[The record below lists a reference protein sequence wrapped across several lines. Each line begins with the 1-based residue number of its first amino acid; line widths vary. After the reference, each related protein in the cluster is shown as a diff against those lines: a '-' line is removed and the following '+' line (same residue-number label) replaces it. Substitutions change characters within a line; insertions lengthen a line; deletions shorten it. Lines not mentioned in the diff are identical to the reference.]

1 LSARTPFLFC
11 GLTVA
16 AMHLAFAQA
25 ASMILP
31 KTVEAGNAFSIQSTG
46 SGKATLYI
54 IGPGQVLKRDVQ
66 LGETTYF
73 PMGSLY
79 NAGHYLAVLAGESSS
94 QNDSFDVVP
103 ASKPVN
109 MSFFAKPSRLPVGLH
124 DGITG
129 AVYVFDT
136 YHNLIV
142 APTPVSFE
150 LSSPSGA
157 MQKRTVVSHQGV
169 AWTAMDSTPQQG
181 IDKFVARIGDASA
194 TRVVGQVP
202 SDPCGLKMNARQSGQ
217 QVQLVTD
224 PVRDCSGNAIPD
236 GTIVTFT
243 ETYHGTQSTVDEPLK
258 HGVAEVTM
266 QVHPGAR
273 LSVASGVVMGNQIG
287 WDK

>member
-1 LSARTPFLFC
+1 MSARTPFLFC

-109 MSFFAKPSRLPVGLH
+109 MSFFSSRLVCMTASPAPYTSSTL
-124 DGITG
+124 IT
-129 AVYVFDT
+129 
-136 YHNLIV
+136 I
-142 APTPVSFE
+142 
-150 LSSPSGA
+150 
-157 MQKRTVVSHQGV
+157 
-169 AWTAMDSTPQQG
+169 
-181 IDKFVARIGDASA
+181 
-194 TRVVGQVP
+194 
-202 SDPCGLKMNARQSGQ
+202 
-217 QVQLVTD
+217 
-224 PVRDCSGNAIPD
+224 
-236 GTIVTFT
+236 
-243 ETYHGTQSTVDEPLK
+243 
-258 HGVAEVTM
+258 
-266 QVHPGAR
+266 
-273 LSVASGVVMGNQIG
+273 
-287 WDK
+287 